1 MALAIDQR
9 EREGILILALVGSL
23 TMGREDT
30 AFRTAVQSYIAA
42 GRINIILDCSRLGN
56 IDSAGVGAL
65 VFFHVALRLAGGRVV
80 LLNMAQTQMDLL
92 VSAKLRVLFD
102 VFLDQQDVVNS
113 FFPDRASTGGMFS
126 NSSGSKTPNRILA
139 PAKLRT
145 PVHPTTNQPK
155 FNCPFGAARRTLWL
169 ICGNSKASL
178 SRRQTRRAKFCAGF

>member
-23 TMGREDT
+23 TMGRENT

-65 VFFHVALRLAGGRVV
+65 VFFHVALRLACGRVV

-102 VFLDQQDVVNS
+102 VFLDQQDAVIS
-113 FFPDRASTGGMFS
+113 FFPDRALNRWDVLEFAREQNAQPDTGAGETTHA
-126 NSSGSKTPNRILA
+126 GSP
-139 PAKLRT
+139 
-145 PVHPTTNQPK
+145 HD
-155 FNCPFGAARRTLWL
+155 
-169 ICGNSKASL
+169 
-178 SRRQTRRAKFCAGF
+178 